1 MFQKI
6 DVVENN
12 EATADIPEGA
22 TLDKDHW
29 ECPACQNSVPYGY
42 AHICPA
48 VTSQEQTIPIY
59 PTQLSFNSL
68 NDKLDDVLE
77 LVKKIDKKVK

>member
-1 MFQKI
+1 MFQKE
-6 DVVENN
+6 DVVESN
-12 EATADIPEGA
+12 EGTVDFPEPESNLW
-22 TLDKDHW
+22 T
-29 ECPACQNSVPYGY
+29 CPACHALINYGY

-59 PTQLSFNSL
+59 PTQLSFKEL
-68 NDKLDDVLE
+68 NDKLDAVLE